1 MNIVK
6 KKILEAQT
14 NADIAALY
22 MLEAEATEKFDDET
36 LGKYYANI
44 LELALENLTDALE
57 SGKTFDMQNA
67 QDLSTLRALYEY
79 AIEHYSMQKYEDASA
94 LFEILSGLSNDN
106 DFSSAMDIHIEA
118 TKSKKSLEDFLDNV
132 CDVDA
137 VVKKGTF
144 YLSEFK

>member
-14 NADIAALY
+14 SGDIAALY

-36 LGKYYANI
+36 LSKYYANI

-67 QDLSTLRALYEY
+67 QDFSTLRALYEY
-79 AIEHYSMQKYEDASA
+79 AIEHYSMNKYEDASA

-106 DFSSAMDIHIEA
+106 DFSSSMDMHVAA
-118 TKSKKSLEDFLDNV
+118 TKAKRNIEDFIDNG
-132 CDVDA
+132 CDVEA